1 VDRLIDAAV
10 SWLARRRRPPDVLWR
25 LVRIYGPTGRVLRE
39 VEVKDDGGAR
49 ETMHAQRRWR
59 RAAQGADAASCV
71 CGHRGTESRTP
82 AVRHPAVPGP
92 TSRIDRLYV
101 SYRPGESQ
109 HASPTGELASEP
121 VPSLDELIGF
131 LSAQVPDVQL
141 LARDDETYT
150 AQAQAAMHELAA
162 ELLRMP
168 VEQIQPALSEFGRP
182 HWELSDAVRDAA
194 LELDLRLRRNELEQA
209 DSEDSR
215 VRILERAAA
224 DYGALPR
231 RVSEHRN
238 SVIYRGPGRMDTHPH
253 RDTFPFPATEN
264 TGSQPDATWRRSWPA
279 HSTPTRTG
287 HDLTVTSVSSTT
299 AGHRFRTPTVT
310 EPSKPQPPECPGTW

>member
-59 RAAQGADAASCV
+59 RAAQGADAAPCV

-194 LELDLRLRRNELEQA
+194 LELDLRLRRDELEQA

-224 DYGALPR
+224 DYGALPAPAAN
-231 RVSEHRN
+231 VSERIAVLRAGRPRWDLYGRLLAFDWAGEDVEVLGREPPWE
-238 SVIYRGPGRMDTHPH
+238 STSPGSPAPAAGGSAAGADLPAGRPGAARGRAP
-253 RDTFPFPATEN
+253 
-264 TGSQPDATWRRSWPA
+264 RRRQRA
-279 HSTPTRTG
+279 
-287 HDLTVTSVSSTT
+287 
-299 AGHRFRTPTVT
+299 
-310 EPSKPQPPECPGTW
+310 